1 MVSPKGYD
9 VRTAW
14 LMVSNRGE
22 LARGWYERVLQI
34 QLHGAPPVS
43 APNIALE
50 NSINALVSEAAQ
62 RAPPPKRS
70 RRDEPSSDED
80 SSEDEFGPRPPGEEE
95 QRARKGPRAPGFQEL
110 ELQKELA
117 EEDREAQREDL
128 RWERKMDRKRQK
140 EALEDL
146 VPRAEAGTRER
157 MLEKKKEVGEK
168 MRAFREKS
176 AEVEEVNDEVV
187 FGGGEQTLAQ
197 KKAAMERKKNE
208 RELRREQ
215 ILKARIAERE
225 ERVQGMK
232 EKEERTMAMLKSL
245 AASRFGA

>member
-1 MVSPKGYD
+1 
-9 VRTAW
+9 
-14 LMVSNRGE
+14 MVSNRGE

-34 QLHGAPPVS
+34 QLHGAPVS

-50 NSINALVSEAAQ
+50 NSINALVSEASQ